1 MCGLDP
7 DTLITRSLCRY
18 RERGI
23 SHSVENDNYFAD
35 RVTSMGDRLLLVIGV
50 RDQIDGIQVLNIT

>member
-7 DTLITRSLCRY
+7 DTLITRSLRRY
-18 RERGI
+18 RERDI
-23 SHSVENDNYFAD
+23 SHSVEDYNYFAD